1 MTEWSGP
8 QSSGR
13 DGYSVGR
20 NRNGIKAV
28 QSLNM
33 PNGKPNGR
41 EKSAFERI
49 GCEIS
54 SWTSDVA
61 ANPLA
66 QVGVVVVCATWFLLG
81 LGADILTAVLSILA
95 ITLTQMV
102 LNRQNERE
110 ADAHRRDVA
119 MHAKLDELVI
129 ASKQARNEM
138 AGIEELEEEE
148 IEELKEDA
156 KQAIDE
162 TCPEAGDDKKRAA
175 KQAVEAASG
184 RLRARLKPTATRK
197 PRTTPKKRVGSA
209 KK

>member
-1 MTEWSGP
+1 
-8 QSSGR
+8 
-13 DGYSVGR
+13 
-20 NRNGIKAV
+20 
-28 QSLNM
+28 M
-33 PNGKPNGR
+33 PNDKQNGK

-54 SWTSDVA
+54 SWVSDVA

-66 QVGVVVVCATWFLLG
+66 QVGVIVVCVVWFALG
-81 LGADILTAVLSILA
+81 LRTDILTAVLSILA

-110 ADAHRRDVA
+110 LDAHRRDVA

-138 AGIEELEEEE
+138 AGIEDLEEEE
-148 IEELKEDA
+148 IEELKEEA

-162 TCPEAGDDKKRAA
+162 AGPEAGDLEKRDAAKQAIEEASVRLKARPKPSNALRAESASKKRAA
-175 KQAVEAASG
+175 SG
-184 RLRARLKPTATRK
+184 
-197 PRTTPKKRVGSA
+197 KK
-209 KK
+209 